1 MDLERNLNQSKQL
14 FFLVALPR
22 SGNTLFTSIIN
33 QNPEIVCTP
42 NSITLEIMKDLF
54 LLKQTDVFLNYQD
67 HDSLDNV
74 LDSVFDNYYK
84 DWPQQYIIDRGPV
97 MTPGNFALMQKHYKR
112 PFKCIVI
119 LRDLMDVLASY
130 MKWYKNNPD
139 AFPNR
144 FNLNTD
150 DEKLGMIMN
159 KDGAVAKDLEAIKN
173 AFNYPDICHFV
184 KYDDL
189 ISKPEQEMRKIYQFI
204 GLPYY
209 NHQFQDLKQINV
221 NGIGYDDKVVGKN
234 MHTIRT
240 TVRKE
245 INPYLDQ
252 IPERIRQKY
261 GHIRF

>member
-1 MDLERNLNQSKQL
+1 
-14 FFLVALPR
+14 
-22 SGNTLFTSIIN
+22 
-33 QNPEIVCTP
+33 
-42 NSITLEIMKDLF
+42 
-54 LLKQTDVFLNYQD
+54 
-67 HDSLDNV
+67 
-74 LDSVFDNYYK
+74 
-84 DWPQQYIIDRGPV
+84 
-97 MTPGNFALMQKHYKR
+97 
-112 PFKCIVI
+112 
-119 LRDLMDVLASY
+119 MDVLASY

-234 MHTIRT
+234 MHTIRNV
-240 TVRKE
+240 VRKE

>member
-1 MDLERNLNQSKQL
+1 MDLERNQNPNKHL

-74 LDSVFDNYYK
+74 LDSVYDNYYK

-97 MTPGNFALMQKHYKR
+97 MTPGNLMLMQKHYRR

-130 MKWYKNNPD
+130 MKWYKNNSD

-209 NHQFQDLKQINV
+209 NHQFENLQQINV

-234 MHTIRT
+234 MHTIRNV
-240 TVRKE
+240 VRKE

-261 GHIRF
+261 GHIQF

>member
-1 MDLERNLNQSKQL
+1 MDLEQNQNPNKHL

-97 MTPGNFALMQKHYKR
+97 MTPGNLMLMQKHYRR

-119 LRDLMDVLASY
+119 LRGEYV
-130 MKWYKNNPD
+130 
-139 AFPNR
+139 
-144 FNLNTD
+144 
-150 DEKLGMIMN
+150 
-159 KDGAVAKDLEAIKN
+159 
-173 AFNYPDICHFV
+173 H
-184 KYDDL
+184 
-189 ISKPEQEMRKIYQFI
+189 
-204 GLPYY
+204 
-209 NHQFQDLKQINV
+209 
-221 NGIGYDDKVVGKN
+221 
-234 MHTIRT
+234 
-240 TVRKE
+240 
-245 INPYLDQ
+245 
-252 IPERIRQKY
+252 
-261 GHIRF
+261 